1 MKAPKKSKAATK
13 SRSTTRAAQAKS
25 TAKKAS
31 SSRASYK
38 SARSSSSRVQSSKV
52 DPITLSVVRGVLETT
67 QREMTLALEK
77 TARSSVFNLAH
88 DYSTAIFDA
97 KPEMILQGQDIPI
110 HLGSLMPAMK
120 AVAAYFGDDIHE
132 GDLILHNDP
141 AFGGSHAIDTCMY
154 KPVFYKGKL
163 VYWTVCKGH
172 LTDIGG
178 PVPAGYNP
186 NAKEIYAECLR
197 IPPIKIWDR
206 GKPRHD
212 ILNMIFTN
220 MRARRDQEGDFNA
233 LIGACQVGERNLL
246 AMLDKY
252 GKAQVDSCVGELLN
266 MAERHMRSLIKQVP
280 DGTYEGMAI
289 LEDAGHGFGDFEIKA
304 KVTIKGDN
312 CHIAI
317 SSPPQIPYFINSYEG
332 NSHSGVYLGLMMFA
346 QLPPP
351 YNEGL
356 YRCVTL
362 DFGPKG
368 TICNAKEPAP
378 HMNCTTTPME
388 TLTDAVRLAFE
399 KAMPSKVSAS
409 WGHANGLNIA
419 GWDKR
424 HDEEYVTMVLATI
437 ISGAGATPKQD
448 GWHAV
453 GPECCFGAL
462 TSGDIELLEYSYPI
476 IIHRYGLMEDS
487 GGAGEFRGGSG
498 TAWEVEPLD
507 DEMTFIM
514 FGEGRRIP
522 AVGAAGASSAMVE
535 QKVGRLERKIGG
547 KVEVIK
553 DNIIGTIK
561 PGETVTN
568 MNPGGGGFGHPFK
581 RPVEKVVWDV
591 KNGLVSIKGAREDYG
606 VVIKDKTSL
615 EVDHAETA
623 KRRGAHAAH

>member
-1 MKAPKKSKAATK
+1 MSAPKKSKASTR
-13 SRSTTRAAQAKS
+13 SRSTTRAAHSKS
-25 TAKKAS
+25 TAKKATS
-31 SSRASYK
+31 TKASYK
-38 SARSSSSRVQSSKV
+38 NAYSSSGRAQSPKV

-206 GKPRHD
+206 GKPRND

-246 AMLDKY
+246 AMIDKY
-252 GKAQVDSCVGELLN
+252 GKVQVDSCVDELLN

-304 KVTIKGDN
+304 KVRIKGDN

-356 YRCVTL
+356 YRCVSL

-535 QKVGRLERKIGG
+535 SKVGRLERRIGG

-561 PGETVTN
+561 PGQTVTN

-591 KNGLVSIKGAREDYG
+591 KNGLVSIKGARADYG

-615 EVDHAETA
+615 EVDHTETA
-623 KRRGAHAAH
+623 KLRGVQAAH